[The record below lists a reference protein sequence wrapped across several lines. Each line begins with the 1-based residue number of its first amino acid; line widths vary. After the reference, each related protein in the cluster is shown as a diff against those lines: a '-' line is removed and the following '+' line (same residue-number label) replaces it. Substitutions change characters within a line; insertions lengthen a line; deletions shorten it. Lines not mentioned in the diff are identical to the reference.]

1 MRGRRAGGQH
11 VAREQR
17 GGRVRHGVVDMQN
30 VEGAVARDL
39 APLGY
44 DFFVRALVAS
54 SLVGVACAVI
64 GSFVVLKGMSFI
76 GDAVSHAAFP
86 GVVIAYLLGV
96 PIIIGGS
103 IAAIGTALGI
113 GALTRRSGLRSDAV
127 IGVLF
132 AGMFALGVALFSSI
146 PNYVGDLF
154 HFLFGDVLGISVS
167 DLVALGVLV
176 LLLLVVVRIFWKEL
190 LFATFDPL
198 GAGAAGLPVR
208 QLDDLLL
215 ILIAVTI
222 VISLQ
227 AVGIVLVVAMITT
240 PAATAQLL
248 ARRFGRM
255 IQVAALI
262 GIVSAVAGLYL
273 SYAFDLAS
281 GAAIVLVETAIFL
294 GTLVLASVRR
304 RTTR

>member
-1 MRGRRAGGQH
+1 MNPL
-11 VAREQR
+11 
-17 GGRVRHGVVDMQN
+17 DM
-30 VEGAVARDL
+30 L
-39 APLGY
+39 LTPLGY
-44 DFFVRALVAS
+44 DFFVRALIAS
-54 SLVGVACAVI
+54 ALVGVACAIV

-86 GVVIAYLLGV
+86 GIVIAYLV
-96 PIIIGGS
+96 DAPIILGGA

-113 GALTRRSGLRSDAV
+113 GAISRRSGLRSDAI

-132 AGMFALGVALFSSI
+132 AGMFALGVAIFSSI

-154 HFLFGDVLGISVS
+154 HFLFGDVLGISVG
-167 DLVALGVLV
+167 DLGALTALV
-176 LLLLVVVRIFWKEL
+176 LGLLLVLRLLWKEL
-190 LFATFDPL
+190 LFSTFDPL

-208 QLDDLLL
+208 RLDDLLL

-248 ARRFGRM
+248 VKRFTAM

-262 GIVSAVAGLYL
+262 GVSAAVVGLYL
-273 SYAFDLAS
+273 SYSLDIAS
-281 GAAIVLVETAIFL
+281 GAAIVILETALFL
-294 GTLVLASVRR
+294 LALAYTVIRSRMYAAR
-304 RTTR
+304 GASQN

>member
-1 MRGRRAGGQH
+1 MNPL
-11 VAREQR
+11 
-17 GGRVRHGVVDMQN
+17 DFLLSP
-30 VEGAVARDL
+30 L
-39 APLGY
+39 AY

-54 SLVGVACAVI
+54 ALVGVACAVI

-86 GVVIAYLLGV
+86 GIVIAYMLGL
-96 PIIIGGS
+96 PIIIGGAVAS
-103 IAAIGTALGI
+103 IVTALGI
-113 GALTRRSGLRSDAV
+113 GALTRRSGLRSDSI

-167 DLVALGVLV
+167 DLLALSLLV
-176 LLLLVVVRIFWKEL
+176 LILLVVVRILWKEL

-208 QLDDLLL
+208 RLEDLLL

-240 PAATAQLL
+240 PAATAQMLVQ
-248 ARRFGRM
+248 RFGKM
-255 IQVAALI
+255 ISTAALI
-262 GIVSAVAGLYL
+262 GVVSAVAGLYL

-281 GAAIVLVETAIFL
+281 GAAIVLVETALFL
-294 GTLVLASVRR
+294 LVLLLTSLRGRR
-304 RTTR
+304 AA

>member
-1 MRGRRAGGQH
+1 M
-11 VAREQR
+11 
-17 GGRVRHGVVDMQN
+17 N
-30 VEGAVARDL
+30 PLDL
-39 APLGY
+39 LLTPLGY
-44 DFFVRALVAS
+44 DFFVRALIAS
-54 SLVGVACAVI
+54 ALVGVACAIV

-86 GVVIAYLLGV
+86 GIVIAYLIGA
-96 PIIIGGS
+96 PIILGGA

-113 GALTRRSGLRSDAV
+113 GAITRRSGLRSDAI

-132 AGMFALGVALFSSI
+132 AGMFALGVAIFSSI

-154 HFLFGDVLGISVS
+154 HFLFGDVLGISVG
-167 DLVALGVLV
+167 DLLALTLLV
-176 LLLLVVVRIFWKEL
+176 FGLLLVLRLLWKEL
-190 LFATFDPL
+190 LFSTFDPL

-208 QLDDLLL
+208 RLDDLLL

-248 ARRFGRM
+248 VKRFTAM

-262 GIVSAVAGLYL
+262 GVSAAVVGLYV
-273 SYAFDLAS
+273 SYSLDIAS
-281 GAAIVLVETAIFL
+281 GAAIVLLETLIFL
-294 GTLVLASVRR
+294 LVLAFTLIRSRIYAAR
-304 RTTR
+304 GAAKI

>member
-1 MRGRRAGGQH
+1 M
-11 VAREQR
+11 
-17 GGRVRHGVVDMQN
+17 N
-30 VEGAVARDL
+30 PIDL
-39 APLGY
+39 LLSPLGY
-44 DFFVRALVAS
+44 DFFVRALLAS
-54 SLVGVACAVI
+54 ALVGISCAVV

-132 AGMFALGVALFSSI
+132 AGMFALGVALFSAI
-146 PNYVGDLF
+146 PNFVGDLLG
-154 HFLFGDVLGISVS
+154 FLFGDVLGISVG
-167 DLVALGVLV
+167 DLAALSLLATLLIAIVALL
-176 LLLLVVVRIFWKEL
+176 WKEL
-190 LFATFDPL
+190 LYATFDPL

-208 QLDDLLL
+208 RLDDLLL
-215 ILIAVTI
+215 VLIAVTI
-222 VISLQ
+222 VVSLQ

-248 ARRFGRM
+248 VRRFDRM
-255 IQVAALI
+255 IGVAAVI
-262 GIVSAVAGLYL
+262 GVTSGVIGLYA
-273 SYAFDLAS
+273 SYLLDVAS
-281 GAAIVLVETAIFL
+281 GASIVLVETLLFVA
-294 GTLVLASVRR
+294 VLAISRLRVRSASA
-304 RTTR
+304 

>member
-1 MRGRRAGGQH
+1 M
-11 VAREQR
+11 
-17 GGRVRHGVVDMQN
+17 N
-30 VEGAVARDL
+30 PLDL
-39 APLGY
+39 LLGPLGY

-54 SLVGVACAVI
+54 ALVGVACAVI

-86 GVVIAYLLGV
+86 GIVIAYLLGL
-96 PIIIGGS
+96 PIIVGGAVAS
-103 IAAIGTALGI
+103 IATALGI
-113 GALTRRSGLRSDAV
+113 GILTRTSGLRSDSI

-176 LLLLVVVRIFWKEL
+176 LLLLVVVRIFWREL

-208 QLDDLLL
+208 RLDDLLL

>member
-1 MRGRRAGGQH
+1 MNLI
-11 VAREQR
+11 
-17 GGRVRHGVVDMQN
+17 DFLLSP
-30 VEGAVARDL
+30 L
-39 APLGY
+39 AY

-54 SLVGVACAVI
+54 ALVGVACAVI

-86 GVVIAYLLGV
+86 GIVIAYMLGL
-96 PIIIGGS
+96 PIILGGAVAS
-103 IAAIGTALGI
+103 IVTALGI
-113 GALTRRSGLRSDAV
+113 GALTRRSGLRSDSI

-154 HFLFGDVLGISVS
+154 HFLFGDVLGISVA
-167 DLVALGVLV
+167 DLLALSLLV
-176 LLLLVVVRIFWKEL
+176 LILLIVVRILWKEL

-208 QLDDLLL
+208 RLDDLLL

-240 PAATAQLL
+240 PAATAQMLVQ
-248 ARRFGRM
+248 RFGKM
-255 IQVAALI
+255 ISTAALI
-262 GIVSAVAGLYL
+262 GVVSAVAGLYL

-281 GAAIVLVETAIFL
+281 GAAIVLVETALFL
-294 GTLVLASVRR
+294 MVLLLTSLRGRR
-304 RTTR
+304 SA

>member
-1 MRGRRAGGQH
+1 MNPI
-11 VAREQR
+11 
-17 GGRVRHGVVDMQN
+17 DFLLSP
-30 VEGAVARDL
+30 L
-39 APLGY
+39 AY

-54 SLVGVACAVI
+54 ALVGVACAVI

-86 GVVIAYLLGV
+86 GIVIAYMLGL
-96 PIIIGGS
+96 PIILGGAVAS
-103 IAAIGTALGI
+103 IVTALGI
-113 GALTRRSGLRSDAV
+113 GALTRRSGLRSDSI

-154 HFLFGDVLGISVS
+154 HFLFGDVLGISVA
-167 DLVALGVLV
+167 DLLALSLLV
-176 LLLLVVVRIFWKEL
+176 LILLVVVRILWKEL

-208 QLDDLLL
+208 RLDDLLL

-240 PAATAQLL
+240 PAATAQMLVK
-248 ARRFGRM
+248 RFGQM
-255 IQVAALI
+255 IMVAAGI
-262 GIVSAVAGLYL
+262 GVSAAVAGLYL
-273 SYAFDLAS
+273 SYAFDFAS
-281 GAAIVLVETAIFL
+281 GAAIVLVETALFL
-294 GTLVLASVRR
+294 LVLLLTSLRGRR
-304 RTTR
+304 AA

>member
-1 MRGRRAGGQH
+1 MSPL
-11 VAREQR
+11 
-17 GGRVRHGVVDMQN
+17 DLL
-30 VEGAVARDL
+30 L
-39 APLGY
+39 APLAY
-44 DFFVRALVAS
+44 DFFVRALIAS
-54 SLVGVACAVI
+54 ALVGVACAIV

-86 GVVIAYLLGV
+86 GIVIAYLIGA
-96 PIIIGGS
+96 PIILGGA

-113 GALTRRSGLRSDAV
+113 GAITRRSGLRSDAI

-132 AGMFALGVALFSSI
+132 AGMFALGVAIFSSI

-154 HFLFGDVLGISVS
+154 HFLFGDVLGISVG
-167 DLVALGVLV
+167 DLLALILLV
-176 LLLLVVVRIFWKEL
+176 FGLLLVLRLLWKEL
-190 LFATFDPL
+190 LFSTFDPL

-208 QLDDLLL
+208 RLDDLLL

-248 ARRFGRM
+248 VKQFTAM

-262 GIVSAVAGLYL
+262 GVSAAVVGLYV
-273 SYAFDLAS
+273 SYSLDIAS
-281 GAAIVLVETAIFL
+281 GAAIVLLETLIFL
-294 GTLVLASVRR
+294 LALAFTLIRSRIYAARGAAKI
-304 RTTR
+304 

>member
-1 MRGRRAGGQH
+1 M
-11 VAREQR
+11 
-17 GGRVRHGVVDMQN
+17 N
-30 VEGAVARDL
+30 PLDL
-39 APLGY
+39 LLTPLGY
-44 DFFVRALVAS
+44 DFFVRALIAS
-54 SLVGVACAVI
+54 ALVGVACAIV

-86 GVVIAYLLGV
+86 GIVIAYLIGA
-96 PIIIGGS
+96 PIILGGA

-113 GALTRRSGLRSDAV
+113 GAITRRSGLRSDAI

-132 AGMFALGVALFSSI
+132 AGMFALGVAIFSSI

-154 HFLFGDVLGISVS
+154 HFLFGDVLGISVG
-167 DLVALGVLV
+167 DLLALTLLV
-176 LLLLVVVRIFWKEL
+176 SGLLLVLRLLWKEL
-190 LFATFDPL
+190 LFSTFDPL

-208 QLDDLLL
+208 RLEDLLL

-248 ARRFGRM
+248 VKRFTAM

-262 GIVSAVAGLYL
+262 GVSAAVIGLYV
-273 SYAFDLAS
+273 SYSLDVAS
-281 GAAIVLVETAIFL
+281 GAAIVLLETLIFL
-294 GTLVLASVRR
+294 LVLAFTVVRSR
-304 RTTR
+304 IYAARGAAKI

>member
-1 MRGRRAGGQH
+1 MNPI
-11 VAREQR
+11 
-17 GGRVRHGVVDMQN
+17 DFLLSP
-30 VEGAVARDL
+30 L
-39 APLGY
+39 AY

-54 SLVGVACAVI
+54 ALVGVACAVI

-86 GVVIAYLLGV
+86 GIVIAYMLGL
-96 PIIIGGS
+96 PIIIGGAVAS
-103 IAAIGTALGI
+103 IVTALGI
-113 GALTRRSGLRSDAV
+113 GALTRRSGLRSDSI

-167 DLVALGVLV
+167 DLLALSLLV
-176 LLLLVVVRIFWKEL
+176 LILLVVVRILWKEL

-208 QLDDLLL
+208 RLDDLLL

-240 PAATAQLL
+240 PAATAQMLVQ
-248 ARRFGRM
+248 RFGKM
-255 IQVAALI
+255 ISTAALI
-262 GIVSAVAGLYL
+262 GVVSAVAGLYL

-281 GAAIVLVETAIFL
+281 GAAIVLVETALFL
-294 GTLVLASVRR
+294 LVLLLTSLRR
-304 RTTR
+304 RGAA

>member
-1 MRGRRAGGQH
+1 MNPL
-11 VAREQR
+11 
-17 GGRVRHGVVDMQN
+17 DLL
-30 VEGAVARDL
+30 L

-44 DFFVRALVAS
+44 DFFVRALIAS
-54 SLVGVACAVI
+54 ALVGVACAIV

-76 GDAVSHAAFP
+76 ADAVSHAAFP
-86 GVVIAYLLGV
+86 GIVIAYLVGA
-96 PIIIGGS
+96 PIILGGA

-113 GALTRRSGLRSDAV
+113 GAITRRSGLRSDAI

-132 AGMFALGVALFSSI
+132 AGMFALGVAIFSSI

-154 HFLFGDVLGISVS
+154 HFLFGDVLGISVG
-167 DLVALGVLV
+167 DLLALTLLV
-176 LLLLVVVRIFWKEL
+176 FGLLLVLRLLWKEL
-190 LFATFDPL
+190 LFSTFDPL

-208 QLDDLLL
+208 RLDDLLL

-248 ARRFGRM
+248 VKRFTAM
-255 IQVAALI
+255 IQVAAII
-262 GIVSAVAGLYL
+262 GIFSAVVGLYV
-273 SYAFDLAS
+273 SYSLDIAS
-281 GAAIVLVETAIFL
+281 GAAIVILETLIFL
-294 GTLVLASVRR
+294 LALAFTLIQSRIYAARGAAKS
-304 RTTR
+304 

>member
-1 MRGRRAGGQH
+1 MNPI
-11 VAREQR
+11 
-17 GGRVRHGVVDMQN
+17 DFLLSP
-30 VEGAVARDL
+30 L
-39 APLGY
+39 AY

-54 SLVGVACAVI
+54 ALVGVACAVI

-76 GDAVSHAAFP
+76 GDAVRHAAFP
-86 GVVIAYLLGV
+86 GIVIACMLGL
-96 PIIIGGS
+96 PIIIGGAVAS
-103 IAAIGTALGI
+103 IVTALGI
-113 GALTRRSGLRSDAV
+113 GALTRRSGLRSDSI

-154 HFLFGDVLGISVS
+154 HFLFGDVLGISVA
-167 DLVALGVLV
+167 DLLALSLLV
-176 LLLLVVVRIFWKEL
+176 LILLVVVRILWKEL

-208 QLDDLLL
+208 RLDDLLL

-240 PAATAQLL
+240 PAATAQMLVQ
-248 ARRFGRM
+248 RFGKM
-255 IQVAALI
+255 ISTAALI
-262 GIVSAVAGLYL
+262 GVVSAVAGLYL

-281 GAAIVLVETAIFL
+281 GAAIVLVETALFL
-294 GTLVLASVRR
+294 LVLLLTSLRVRR
-304 RTTR
+304 AA

>member
-1 MRGRRAGGQH
+1 MNPI
-11 VAREQR
+11 
-17 GGRVRHGVVDMQN
+17 DFLLSP
-30 VEGAVARDL
+30 L
-39 APLGY
+39 AY

-54 SLVGVACAVI
+54 TLVGVACAVI

-86 GVVIAYLLGV
+86 GIVIAYMLGL
-96 PIIIGGS
+96 PIILGGAVAS
-103 IAAIGTALGI
+103 IVTALGI
-113 GALTRRSGLRSDAV
+113 GALTRRSGLRSDSI

-154 HFLFGDVLGISVS
+154 HFLFGDVLGISVA
-167 DLVALGVLV
+167 DLLALSLLV
-176 LLLLVVVRIFWKEL
+176 LILLLVVRILWKEL

-208 QLDDLLL
+208 RLDDLLL

-240 PAATAQLL
+240 PAATAQMLVQ
-248 ARRFGRM
+248 RFGKM
-255 IQVAALI
+255 ISTAALI
-262 GIVSAVAGLYL
+262 GVVSAVAGLYL

-281 GAAIVLVETAIFL
+281 GAAIVLVETALFL
-294 GTLVLASVRR
+294 LVLLLTSLRGRR
-304 RTTR
+304 AA

>member
-1 MRGRRAGGQH
+1 MNPIDFL
-11 VAREQR
+11 VSP
-17 GGRVRHGVVDMQN
+17 
-30 VEGAVARDL
+30 L
-39 APLGY
+39 AY

-54 SLVGVACAVI
+54 ALVGVACAVI

-86 GVVIAYLLGV
+86 GIVIAYMLGL
-96 PIIIGGS
+96 PIILGGAVAS
-103 IAAIGTALGI
+103 IVTALGI
-113 GALTRRSGLRSDAV
+113 GALTRRSGLRSDSI

-167 DLVALGVLV
+167 DLLALSLLV
-176 LLLLVVVRIFWKEL
+176 LILLVVVRVLWKEL
-190 LFATFDPL
+190 LFAAFVPL

-208 QLDDLLL
+208 RLDDLLL

-240 PAATAQLL
+240 PAATAQMLVQ
-248 ARRFGRM
+248 RFGKM
-255 IQVAALI
+255 ISTAALI
-262 GIVSAVAGLYL
+262 GVVSAVAGLYL

-281 GAAIVLVETAIFL
+281 GAAIVLVETALFL
-294 GTLVLASVRR
+294 LVLLVTSLRGRR
-304 RTTR
+304 AA

>member
-1 MRGRRAGGQH
+1 MNPI
-11 VAREQR
+11 
-17 GGRVRHGVVDMQN
+17 DFLLSP
-30 VEGAVARDL
+30 L
-39 APLGY
+39 AY

-54 SLVGVACAVI
+54 ALVGVACAVI

-86 GVVIAYLLGV
+86 GIVIAYMLGL
-96 PIIIGGS
+96 PIILGGAVAS
-103 IAAIGTALGI
+103 IVTALGI
-113 GALTRRSGLRSDAV
+113 GALTRRSGLRSDSI

-167 DLVALGVLV
+167 DLLALSLLV
-176 LLLLVVVRIFWKEL
+176 LILLVVVRILWKEL

-208 QLDDLLL
+208 RLDDLLL

-240 PAATAQLL
+240 PAATAQMLVQ
-248 ARRFGRM
+248 RFGKM
-255 IQVAALI
+255 ISTAALI
-262 GIVSAVAGLYL
+262 GVASAVAGLYL

-281 GAAIVLVETAIFL
+281 GAAIVLVETALFL
-294 GTLVLASVRR
+294 LVLLVTSLRGRR
-304 RTTR
+304 AA

>member
-1 MRGRRAGGQH
+1 M
-11 VAREQR
+11 
-17 GGRVRHGVVDMQN
+17 N
-30 VEGAVARDL
+30 PLDL
-39 APLGY
+39 LLTPLGY
-44 DFFVRALVAS
+44 DFFVRALIAS
-54 SLVGVACAVI
+54 ALVGVACAIV

-86 GVVIAYLLGV
+86 GIVIAYLVGA
-96 PIIIGGS
+96 PIILGGA

-113 GALTRRSGLRSDAV
+113 GAITRRSGLRSDAI

-132 AGMFALGVALFSSI
+132 AGMFALGVAIFSSI

-154 HFLFGDVLGISVS
+154 HFLFGDVLGISVG
-167 DLVALGVLV
+167 DLLALTLLV
-176 LLLLVVVRIFWKEL
+176 FGLLLVLRLLWKEL
-190 LFATFDPL
+190 LFSTFDPL

-208 QLDDLLL
+208 RLDDLLL

-248 ARRFGRM
+248 VKRFTAM
-255 IQVAALI
+255 IQVAAII
-262 GIVSAVAGLYL
+262 GVSSAVVGLYV
-273 SYAFDLAS
+273 SYSLDIAS
-281 GAAIVLVETAIFL
+281 GAAIVILETLLFL
-294 GTLVLASVRR
+294 LALAFTSIRSR
-304 RTTR
+304 LYAARGAAKI

>member
-1 MRGRRAGGQH
+1 M
-11 VAREQR
+11 
-17 GGRVRHGVVDMQN
+17 N
-30 VEGAVARDL
+30 PLDL
-39 APLGY
+39 LLGPLGY
-44 DFFVRALVAS
+44 DFFVRALIAS
-54 SLVGVACAVI
+54 ALVGVACAIV

-86 GVVIAYLLGV
+86 GIVIAYLVGA
-96 PIIIGGS
+96 PIILGGA

-113 GALTRRSGLRSDAV
+113 GAITRRSGLRADAI

-132 AGMFALGVALFSSI
+132 AGMFALGVAIFSSI

-154 HFLFGDVLGISVS
+154 HFLFGDVLGISVG
-167 DLVALGVLV
+167 DLIALTLLV
-176 LLLLVVVRIFWKEL
+176 FGLLVVLRLLWKEL
-190 LFATFDPL
+190 LFSTFDPL

-208 QLDDLLL
+208 RLDDLLL

-240 PAATAQLL
+240 PAATAQLVVK
-248 ARRFGRM
+248 RFTAM

-262 GIVSAVAGLYL
+262 GVSAAVVGLYL
-273 SYAFDLAS
+273 SYSLDIAS
-281 GAAIVLVETAIFL
+281 GAAIVILETLLFL
-294 GTLVLASVRR
+294 LVLAGTSI
-304 RTTR
+304 RTRLSAARGAARGAAKS

>member
-1 MRGRRAGGQH
+1 MNPI
-11 VAREQR
+11 
-17 GGRVRHGVVDMQN
+17 DFLLTP
-30 VEGAVARDL
+30 L
-39 APLGY
+39 AY

-54 SLVGVACAVI
+54 ALVGVACAVI

-86 GVVIAYLLGV
+86 GIVIAYMLGL
-96 PIIIGGS
+96 PIILGGAVAS
-103 IAAIGTALGI
+103 IVTALGI
-113 GALTRRSGLRSDAV
+113 GALTRRSGLRSDSI

-167 DLVALGVLV
+167 DLLALSLLV
-176 LLLLVVVRIFWKEL
+176 LILLVVVRILWKEL

-208 QLDDLLL
+208 RLDDLLL

-240 PAATAQLL
+240 PAATAQMLVQ
-248 ARRFGRM
+248 RFGKM
-255 IQVAALI
+255 ISTAALI
-262 GIVSAVAGLYL
+262 GVFSAVAGLYL

-281 GAAIVLVETAIFL
+281 GAAIVLVETALFL
-294 GTLVLASVRR
+294 LVLLLTSLRGRR
-304 RTTR
+304 AA

>member
-1 MRGRRAGGQH
+1 M
-11 VAREQR
+11 
-17 GGRVRHGVVDMQN
+17 N
-30 VEGAVARDL
+30 PLDL
-39 APLGY
+39 LLTPLGY
-44 DFFVRALVAS
+44 DFFVRALIAS
-54 SLVGVACAVI
+54 ALVGIACAIV

-86 GVVIAYLLGV
+86 GIVIAYLVGA
-96 PIIIGGS
+96 PIILGGA

-113 GALTRRSGLRSDAV
+113 GAITRRSGLRSDAI

-132 AGMFALGVALFSSI
+132 AGMFALGVAIFSSI

-154 HFLFGDVLGISVS
+154 HFLFGDVLGISVG
-167 DLVALGVLV
+167 DLGALTLLV
-176 LLLLVVVRIFWKEL
+176 LGLLLVLRLLWKEL
-190 LFATFDPL
+190 LFSTFDPL

-208 QLDDLLL
+208 RLDDLLL

-248 ARRFGRM
+248 VKRFTSM
-255 IQVAALI
+255 IKVAALI
-262 GIVSAVAGLYL
+262 GVSAAVVGLYL
-273 SYAFDLAS
+273 SYSLDIAS
-281 GAAIVLVETAIFL
+281 GAAIVILETALFL
-294 GTLVLASVRR
+294 LALVYTAIQSRIHASRGASQN
-304 RTTR
+304 

>member
-1 MRGRRAGGQH
+1 MNPL
-11 VAREQR
+11 
-17 GGRVRHGVVDMQN
+17 DLL
-30 VEGAVARDL
+30 L

-44 DFFVRALVAS
+44 DFFVRALIAS
-54 SLVGVACAVI
+54 ALVGVACAIV

-86 GVVIAYLLGV
+86 GIVIAYLVGA
-96 PIIIGGS
+96 PIILGGA

-113 GALTRRSGLRSDAV
+113 GAITRRSGLRSDAI

-132 AGMFALGVALFSSI
+132 AGMFALGVAIFSSI

-154 HFLFGDVLGISVS
+154 HFLFGDVLGISVG
-167 DLVALGVLV
+167 DLQALTILV
-176 LLLLVVVRIFWKEL
+176 LGLLLVLRLLWKEL
-190 LFATFDPL
+190 LFSTFDPL

-208 QLDDLLL
+208 RLDDLLL

-248 ARRFGRM
+248 VKRFTAM
-255 IQVAALI
+255 IQLAALI
-262 GIVSAVAGLYL
+262 GVSAAIVGLYV
-273 SYAFDLAS
+273 SYSLDIAS
-281 GAAIVLVETAIFL
+281 GAAIVILETLLFL
-294 GTLVLASVRR
+294 LALAF
-304 RTTR
+304 TTIRSRIYAARGASAN

>member
-1 MRGRRAGGQH
+1 MSPL
-11 VAREQR
+11 
-17 GGRVRHGVVDMQN
+17 DLL
-30 VEGAVARDL
+30 L
-39 APLGY
+39 APLAY
-44 DFFVRALVAS
+44 DFFVRALIAS
-54 SLVGVACAVI
+54 ALVGVACAIV

-86 GVVIAYLLGV
+86 GIVIAYLIGA
-96 PIIIGGS
+96 PIILGGA

-113 GALTRRSGLRSDAV
+113 GAITRRSGLRSDAI

-132 AGMFALGVALFSSI
+132 AGMFALGVAIFSSI

-154 HFLFGDVLGISVS
+154 HFLFGDVLGISVG
-167 DLVALGVLV
+167 DLLALILLV
-176 LLLLVVVRIFWKEL
+176 FGLLLVLRLLWKEL
-190 LFATFDPL
+190 LFSTFDPL

-208 QLDDLLL
+208 RLDDLLL

-248 ARRFGRM
+248 VKQFTAM

-262 GIVSAVAGLYL
+262 GVSAAVVGLYV
-273 SYAFDLAS
+273 SYSLDIAS
-281 GAAIVLVETAIFL
+281 GAAIVILETLIFL
-294 GTLVLASVRR
+294 LVLAFTLIRSRIYAAR
-304 RTTR
+304 GAAKI